1 MYDIS
6 DDFLTV
12 VARERREQIQ
22 HEADL
27 YHAMTESANLSFGPG
42 PITQTRLSLARFL
55 HRLAHDLQPAKYSVC
70 DGAEEIRGW

>member
-1 MYDIS
+1 
-6 DDFLTV
+6 
-12 VARERREQIQ
+12 
-22 HEADL
+22 
-27 YHAMTESANLSFGPG
+27 MTESANLSFGPG

>member
-12 VARERREQIQ
+12 VARERREQIR
-22 HEADL
+22 HEAEL
-27 YHAMTESANLSFGPG
+27 YRSMTESANLSFGPG